1 MSRQW
6 RTAMS
11 TMTYR
16 DDDYDPMIKWVIEE
30 VIQAITN
37 TEPNVYSDEQWMSLY
52 DALQGDIDCAEKH
65 YREYQSE
72 CQGEALA
79 QQEDAYHD

>member
-1 MSRQW
+1 
-6 RTAMS
+6 MS

-16 DDDYDPMIKWVIEE
+16 DDDDYDPMIKWVIEE

-37 TEPNVYSDEQWMSLY
+37 TEPSVYSDEQWLSLY
-52 DALQGDIDCAEKH
+52 DTLQDDIDCAEEA
-65 YREYQSE
+65 YREYQSI

-79 QQEDAYHD
+79 QQEDAYYD